1 MITQIMIPKLA
12 FNTASLGIMIWVLTV
27 GYVMHLKIIQDGFWD
42 ADNDICD
49 ICSPFSSQ

>member
-27 GYVMHLKIIQDGFWD
+27 GYFMHLKIIQDGFWD